1 MTSCSRTGSAQSFC
15 VSVPARSASPHPASC
30 HRRRICSLTHHAVVG
45 CYLLPRSQTEI
56 RTSARRHDGGRFVTS
71 SDETGAVHE
80 PLCHL
85 DCRRLAGRRGCRESG
100 GATTRTCRSRPL
112 SVLPADAPSSVA
124 AAAAAELFGEQRS
137 NNFNFIVLER

>member
-71 SDETGAVHE
+71 SDETGGGHE
-80 PLCHL
+80 PLFHL
-85 DCRRLAGRRGCRESG
+85 AFCRLAGRRGGRGSG
-100 GATTRTCRSRPL
+100 GATTPKIRL
-112 SVLPADAPSSVA
+112 KALPV
-124 AAAAAELFGEQRS
+124 
-137 NNFNFIVLER
+137 